1 MEGSDNRTGGHASV
15 LSVIGAPIE
24 DGAGVPGTIM
34 GPAALRTA
42 GLVRVLRDLGYE
54 IDDRGDLSLPEEIP
68 ALLSIAGR
76 ARNPERVAGW
86 ARLLHRETY
95 AVMNSGRVPIV
106 IGGDHSLSIGS
117 VSGIA
122 RHCAEAGRKLFVLW
136 LDAHADF
143 NTPATSPSG
152 NMHGMSTAFLCGEPG
167 FEGIFG
173 DQLHASIDPQD
184 LYLFGVR
191 AIDRGERELLRA
203 RGVNVVDMRQLD
215 EFGTSVLMRRIIEH
229 VQEQEGMLHVSLDV
243 DFVDPQLAPGVGTT
257 VPGGA
262 TFREAH
268 LIMEMLHDSRLVG
281 SLDVVEL
288 NPFLDERGKSALL
301 LVDLVASLFGRQILD
316 RPTPTEALSTIAT
329 T

>member
-1 MEGSDNRTGGHASV
+1 MEGSDDRIGGRATV
-15 LSVIGAPIE
+15 LSLIGAPIE

-42 GLVRVLRDLGYE
+42 GLVQVLRDLGHE
-54 IDDRGDLSLPEEIP
+54 IDDRGDLSLNGDIP
-68 ALLSIAGR
+68 LSIAGR
-76 ARNPERVAGW
+76 VRNPSRVAGW
-86 ARLLHRETY
+86 ARLLSRETY
-95 AVMNSGRVPIV
+95 AAMNSGRVPIV

-122 RHCAEAGRKLFVLW
+122 RHCAEVGRKFFVLW

-152 NMHGMSTAFLCGEPG
+152 NMHGMSTALLCGEPG
-167 FEGIFG
+167 FDGIFG
-173 DQLHASIDPQD
+173 GEPHGSVDPKH

-203 RGVNVVDMRQLD
+203 RGVNVVDMRLLD
-215 EFGTSVLMRRIIEH
+215 EFGASVLMRRIIEH
-229 VQEQEGMLHVSLDV
+229 VQEQKGLLHVSLDV
-243 DFVDPQLAPGVGTT
+243 DFLDPQLAPGVGTT

-268 LIMEMLHDSRLVG
+268 LIMEMLHDSGLVG

-288 NPFLDERGKSALL
+288 NPFLDERGRSALL
-301 LVDLVASLFGRQILD
+301 LVDLVASLFGRQIVD
-316 RPTPTEALSTIAT
+316 RRMSTEGFPTIART
-329 T
+329 